1 MANDI
6 SYIQS
11 PFNKSRKDKFLIV
24 LNFPQALKNISSK
37 FERDESTIIPDSLQF
52 SVYGSVV
59 PSVDIP
65 PVNVRYAGQ
74 TMTVSSHSRQPYEPN
89 TVRFTVDNRFNNY
102 WVIYRWLNLLN
113 DDKEGIYDETN
124 LTAPVIGGDRSK
136 LKTNPNMEYRSDISI
151 FALDEYNKRIME
163 FLYTNAFPVNL
174 GGIEYSYRDSGEI
187 ESSFSYGYSQ
197 LIVKPVAAGIESL

>member
-1 MANDI
+1 MANEI

-24 LNFPQALKNISSK
+24 LNLPSALKQISSK
-37 FERDESTIIPDSLQF
+37 FERSESTIQPDTLQF

-59 PSVDIP
+59 PSLDIP

-74 TMTVSSHSRQPYEPN
+74 TMAVSTHSRQPYEPN

-113 DDKEGIYDETN
+113 DDKEGVYDHTD
-124 LTAPVIGGDRSK
+124 LTSSIAGGDRTK
-136 LKTNPNMEYRSDISI
+136 LKALPNMEYRSDISI
-151 FALDEYNKRIME
+151 FALDEYNKRIIE
-163 FLYTNAFPVNL
+163 FLYTNAFPINL

-187 ESSFSYGYSQ
+187 ESSFTYSYSQ
-197 LIVKPVAAGIESL
+197 LIVKPVPPGIESL

>member
-11 PFNKSRKDKFLIV
+11 PFNKSRKDKFVIV
-24 LNFPQALKNISSK
+24 LNLPNALKSISSK
-37 FERDESTIIPDSLQF
+37 FERDESTVIPDSLQF
-52 SVYGSVV
+52 SVFGSVV

-124 LTAPVIGGDRSK
+124 LTSPIIGGDRSK
-136 LKTNPNMEYRSDISI
+136 LKAHPNMEYRSDISI
-151 FALDEYNKRIME
+151 FALDEYNKRIIE

-197 LIVKPVAAGIESL
+197 LIVRPIAPGIESL